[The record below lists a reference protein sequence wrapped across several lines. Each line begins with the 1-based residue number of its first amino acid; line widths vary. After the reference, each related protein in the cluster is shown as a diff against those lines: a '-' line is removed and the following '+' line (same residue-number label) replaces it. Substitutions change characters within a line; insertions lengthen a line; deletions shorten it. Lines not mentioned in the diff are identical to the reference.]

1 MDSSYQCYVGGVS
14 TLAKRTT
21 IWLMKNVSNFGLTL
35 PAHSAECSALVSFLL
50 IEWRLTII
58 GHKYY
63 NKYFKVIDV

>member
-1 MDSSYQCYVGGVS
+1 MDSSHQCYVGGVS

-21 IWLMKNVSNFGLTL
+21 IWLMKNVSHFGLPL

-63 NKYFKVIDV
+63 NKYYKVIDV